1 MRIVRFKTNS
11 NEIYYG
17 WIHQEKVGLIYGDP
31 FGEYR
36 RLEATFLLS
45 DLTLLLPCQPGKIIA
60 VGRNYADHAAEM
72 KSELPSYPLIFLKP
86 PSSLITNG
94 EQILLPVQSKKVE
107 HEAELAIVIGKRS
120 KDLTME
126 NAKDSIFGY
135 TIANDVTARDL
146 QAMDKQWTR
155 AKGFDSFCPM
165 GPWIDT
171 DFDPSDTMISCHVD
185 NALRQ
190 MGSTKDMLFKPE
202 QLLVFISSI
211 MTLEPGD
218 VILTGTPA
226 GVGPLNDGDVVTV
239 HIDGLGTLVNPVRR
253 VD

>member
-11 NEIYYG
+11 NEIHYG
-17 WIHQEKVGLIYGDP
+17 WIHQEKVGQIYGDP

-60 VGRNYADHAAEM
+60 VGRNYAEHAAEM
-72 KSELPSYPLIFLKP
+72 KSELPSYPLLFLKP

-94 EQILLPVQSKKVE
+94 EPILLPAQSKRVE

-120 KDLTME
+120 KGLTME
-126 NAKDSIFGY
+126 NAKSAIFGY

-146 QAMDKQWTR
+146 QAIDKQWTR

-171 DFDPSDTMISCHVD
+171 DFDPSDAMISCHVN

-226 GVGPLNDGDVVTV
+226 GVGPLSDGDVVTV

>member
-1 MRIVRFKTNS
+1 
-11 NEIYYG
+11 
-17 WIHQEKVGLIYGDP
+17 
-31 FGEYR
+31 
-36 RLEATFLLS
+36 
-45 DLTLLLPCQPGKIIA
+45 
-60 VGRNYADHAAEM
+60 
-72 KSELPSYPLIFLKP
+72 
-86 PSSLITNG
+86 
-94 EQILLPVQSKKVE
+94 
-107 HEAELAIVIGKRS
+107 
-120 KDLTME
+120 
-126 NAKDSIFGY
+126 
-135 TIANDVTARDL
+135 
-146 QAMDKQWTR
+146 
-155 AKGFDSFCPM
+155 KGFDSFCPM

-171 DFDPSDTMISCHVD
+171 DFDPSDAMISCHVN

-226 GVGPLNDGDVVTV
+226 GVGPLNNGDVVNV